1 VKLDK
6 EIEEIRALLESKLKE
21 REAMSSSKEEFD
33 VEIDKSRS
41 KYRDQIVKLEKQLD
55 KIAKEEEKN
64 QRDLEDQK
72 RENSDLG
79 EYEES
84 YKTRIEGF

>member
-1 VKLDK
+1 MKLDK

-72 RENSDLG
+72 RENADLG

>member
-1 VKLDK
+1 MKLDK